1 MRLLPTLLLTS
12 LLSAGAG
19 FVAGRGLQPARQ
31 TSFPVRAGVAA
42 MPAPPPSGIAVKP
55 ATGQPAAEA
64 ASVAPSGVRAL
75 NIRRI
80 ALDAK
85 GNRAQACLVFSGPV
99 SIASD
104 FHPADYLR
112 IEPAIRPALQVN
124 GERLCIGGLTFG
136 VTYQV
141 TVLAGLPGADGTRKL
156 ADETLPLSLGDLPAN
171 TNFADDGFILSRD
184 ATRGLPVA
192 TVNVSRVHMRVE
204 RITDRVLVR
213 THLGEDYSDNNPDH
227 FDTVLDRTVDTLG
240 VPVWEGDLAVRGAR
254 NEKVTTAFPLA
265 QVLPRRLPGA
275 YRVSLLTR
283 STEVRGSQDWEV
295 AGTRWVFDTDLML
308 TTHRGAD
315 GLHVFARSLV
325 TAKPVTGAEVSLL
338 AANNDELGRL
348 ATNADGEA
356 VFAAGLLRGA
366 QGLVPRM
373 VMAYAGD
380 DFTALQLD
388 KPGFD
393 FSDRGVDGRPDPGPV
408 DGYLYTDRGIYR
420 PGETIQLGTMVR
432 DGLARPLPDGQA
444 VSVVLHRPDGVEA
457 SRYRL
462 VPNAVGFAVQTI
474 PLNPTSPRGTW
485 RLEEMLAGT
494 KTVIGTLELQ
504 VQDFVPNRLAVELAP
519 RNPRISAAQPAVIDV
534 ASRYLYG
541 APAADLQVSAHVQ
554 LQRDTQPVA
563 EHGWVFGRA
572 DEALNADAQDV
583 AGPNTD
589 AQGHA
594 ALSIDAAALK
604 IPQTTMPLRADVTV
618 GVAEPGG
625 RATESRTTLKVAT
638 HDVLLGLRAPNEEGL
653 LDEDHASAIAAGAFA
668 PDGTRLARTVAFRLV
683 EQVTEYNYFA
693 EGGRWE
699 WKTSTHDRPVTFGTL
714 DVPAAEGGAPIGLP
728 PLRWGTY
735 RLEVTEQGA
744 PAQGAFTSLILHVGF
759 SGGAGAAESPEK
771 VAVSLVGQAPA
782 PGQTA
787 TVHIKPPFAG
797 QMLITV
803 ENSRVLAVQTASIS
817 AEGADVTVHA
827 DAGWGVGAYVM
838 ASVYRPSGQV
848 SGHAPV
854 RAVGLAYVKL
864 DASSR
869 TIGVAMAAPAVLRP
883 RSHLDLPV
891 TVSGAAARGH
901 VWLTLAAV
909 DEGILDLTRFASPD
923 PAEHYFGKRRL
934 AVDVRDDYAHLIDG
948 NGAAPGEV
956 RAGGDLDGAGLTVVP
971 TRTTALFSGLV
982 EVGADGR
989 ATVPLDLPDFTGGLR
1004 LMAVAVSDAGFGHA
1018 EQQVPVR
1025 DPVVAQISL
1034 PRFLAPGDDARMTL
1048 LAHNVEAPPGTYHV
1062 HLSAEGALAMQPV
1075 DDDVHLDARQA
1086 VVRTYPL
1093 AGGAV
1098 GTGRVVLVLTG
1109 PNFGQGSGAAITHD
1123 WPMEV
1128 RTPFQSVTLVTK
1140 ADQAAGEAATLSAS
1154 LAAGL
1159 VPQGATLRAS
1169 FSNIGSIDLPG
1180 LLTALDEYP
1189 FGCSEQMVSRAMP
1202 LIYVEQ
1208 EAKLVGSALPP
1219 DLHFRIQDAVDKLLE
1234 RQDDNGAFGLWR
1246 AGDGEAEPFLGAMI
1260 ADFLTRAQA
1269 HGYTV
1274 PQHALASAMRVL
1286 TQSNP
1291 DGYQL
1296 HRFWF
1301 WAGKP
1306 DETDEAITRAGRAY
1320 SLFLAARTGQADA
1333 ADLRYMRDNDLDK
1346 MEPLGQAQLAAGL
1359 SMLGDH
1365 PRAVHA
1371 FDVAEAELPRERDD
1385 LEWRT
1390 GDFYRTRL
1398 RDTAAMVSLAAEIG
1412 DRPRVR
1418 RLLAALDRLDTRTEG
1433 LTTQE
1438 QGWLVIAAGVLLE
1451 RAGPASV
1458 SVDGAAQPKAAVVS
1472 LSRDVAGLHDV
1483 VVRNTGTH
1491 PLTRIV
1497 SVRGLPT
1504 GAPPAASSHVTIAKA
1519 VTAADGSAVDL
1530 AHLTQNERLVVHLS
1544 GDVDDD
1550 AYHQSMLVD
1559 PLPAGFE
1566 IERVV
1571 PASTDTVGNGLPWV
1585 GSITPTRI
1593 AEKRDDR
1600 FMAAI
1605 DLGRASEDTSDGDE
1619 AGETKD
1625 DSKKEPPDPHHFNL
1639 AYVVRVVSPGRFVL
1653 PAASIRDM
1661 YRPDV
1666 QARTGVG
1673 SVTIGVKAP

>member
-1 MRLLPTLLLTS
+1 MRVLPIILATS
-12 LLSAGAG
+12 LVSAGAG
-19 FVAGRGLQPARQ
+19 FLAGRAMQPAHQ
-31 TSFPVRAGVAA
+31 TSFPVRANVAA
-42 MPAPPPSGIAVKP
+42 MPAPVPSGIAIKP
-55 ATGQPAAEA
+55 AAGPREAAAPAA
-64 ASVAPSGVRAL
+64 APSGVRAL
-75 NIRRI
+75 NILRI

-85 GNRAQACLVFSGPV
+85 GNKAQACLVFSGPI
-99 SIASD
+99 STASD

-112 IEPAIRPALQVN
+112 LEPAIRPALQVA
-124 GERLCIGGLTFG
+124 GERLCIGGLSFG
-136 VTYQV
+136 VTYQA
-141 TVLAGLPGADGTRKL
+141 TVLAGLPGADGSRKL
-156 ADETLPLSLGDLPAN
+156 ADETLPLGLGDLPAN
-171 TNFADDGFILSRD
+171 TDFADDGFILSRD

-213 THLGEDYSDNNPDH
+213 THLGADYSDNNPEYDETAGH
-227 FDTVLDRTVDTLG
+227 PIDTLG
-240 VPVWEGDLAVRGAR
+240 VPVWEGDLTVKGAR
-254 NEKVTTAFPLA
+254 NEKVTTAFPLG
-265 QVLPRRLPGA
+265 QVLGHRLPGA
-275 YRVSLLTR
+275 YRISLLTKEVDGR
-283 STEVRGSQDWEV
+283 STQDWQV
-295 AGTRWVFDTDLML
+295 SGTRWVFDTDLML

-315 GLHVFARSLV
+315 GLHVFVRSLA
-325 TAKPVTGAEVSLL
+325 TASPVTGAEVSLL
-338 AANNDELGRL
+338 AVNNDELGRI
-348 ATNADGEA
+348 ATNANGEA
-356 VFAAGLLRGA
+356 VFGAGLMRGT
-366 QGLVPRM
+366 QGLTPRM

-393 FSDRGVDGRPDPGPV
+393 FSDRGVEGRADPGPV

-420 PGETIQLGTMVR
+420 PGETIQLGTIVR

-457 SRYRL
+457 SRTRM
-462 VPNAVGFAVQTI
+462 VPNAVGVAVQAIT
-474 PLNPTSPRGTW
+474 LGATVPRGTW

-494 KTVIGTLELQ
+494 KTVIGTLEVQ
-504 VQDFVPNRLAVELAP
+504 VQDFVPNRLAVELTP
-519 RNPRISAAQPAVIDV
+519 RSPRITQDAPAIIDV

-554 LQRDTQPVA
+554 LQRDTAPVA
-563 EHGWVFGRA
+563 EAGWVFGRA
-572 DEALNADAQDV
+572 DEQLNAEAQDID
-583 AGPNTD
+583 GPETD
-589 AQGHA
+589 AQGHS

-604 IPQTTMPLRADVTV
+604 LPKTSAPLRADVSV
-618 GVAEPGG
+618 SVAEPGG

-638 HDVLLGLRAPNEEGL
+638 HDVLLGLRAPNEQGL
-653 LDEDHASAIAAGAFA
+653 LAEDHASAVAAGAFA
-668 PDGTRLARTVAFRLV
+668 PDGARLARTVAFRLV

-693 EGGRWE
+693 EAGRWE
-699 WKTSTHDRPVTFGTL
+699 WKTSTHDRPVTFGSL
-714 DVPAAEGGAPIGLP
+714 DVPATEGGAQIGLP
-728 PLRWGTY
+728 PLQWGTY
-735 RLEVTEQGA
+735 RLEVSEPGKTD
-744 PAQGAFTSLILHVGF
+744 GAFTSLILHVGF
-759 SGGAGAAESPEK
+759 DGGTGTEPSPER
-771 VAVSLVGQAPA
+771 VAVSLRGPPPAAGQD
-782 PGQTA
+782 A
-787 TVHIKPPFAG
+787 TLHIKPPFAG

-803 ENSRVLAVQTASIS
+803 ENSRVLAVQTASIP

-827 DAGWGVGAYVM
+827 DADWGVGAYVM
-838 ASVYRPSGQV
+838 ASVYRPSGQA

-864 DASSR
+864 DAAAR
-869 TIGVAMAAPAVLRP
+869 TIGVALATPAVLRP
-883 RSHLDLPV
+883 RTHLDLPV
-891 TVSGAAARGH
+891 TVTGAAAHGQ

-923 PAEHYFGKRRL
+923 PADHYFGKRRL

-948 NGAAPGEV
+948 NGAAPGEI
-956 RAGGDLDGAGLTVVP
+956 RAGGDLDGAGLSVVP

-982 EVGADGR
+982 AVGADGH
-989 ATVPLDLPDFTGGLR
+989 ASVPIDLPDFTGGLR
-1004 LMAVAVSDAGFGHA
+1004 LMAVAVSEAGFGHA

-1034 PRFLAPGDDARMTL
+1034 PRFLAPGDDAKLTL
-1048 LAHNVEAPPGTYHV
+1048 LAHNVEAPAGLFHV
-1062 HLSAEGALAMQPV
+1062 HLSAEGALGMQPV
-1075 DDDVHLDARQA
+1075 DDDIHLDAKQA

-1093 AGGAV
+1093 SGGAV
-1098 GTGRVVLVLTG
+1098 GTGRVVLTLTG
-1109 PNFGQGSGAAITHD
+1109 PDPSGKTGMNITHD

-1128 RTPFQSVTLVTK
+1128 RTPFQSVTLVSKTE
-1140 ADQAAGEAATLSAS
+1140 QAAGETATLSAS

-1159 VPQGATLRAS
+1159 MPQGATLRAS
-1169 FSNIGSIDLPG
+1169 FSNIGNIDLPG
-1180 LLTALDEYP
+1180 LLAALDEYP
-1189 FGCSEQMVSRAMP
+1189 FGCSEQLVSRAMP

-1219 DLHFRIQDAVDKLLE
+1219 DLRFRVQDAVDKLLE
-1234 RQDDNGAFGLWR
+1234 RQDDSGAFGLWR

-1274 PQHALASAMRVL
+1274 PQHALASALRVL
-1286 TQSNP
+1286 TQPNP

-1301 WAGKP
+1301 LTDKP
-1306 DETDEAITRAGRAY
+1306 GETDDAIIRAGRAY
-1320 SLFLAARTGQADA
+1320 TLLLSARTGQADA
-1333 ADLRYMRDNDLDK
+1333 ADLRYMHDNDIDK

-1359 SMLGDH
+1359 AMLGDH

-1371 FDVAEAELPRERDD
+1371 FDLAEAALPHERDG
-1385 LEWRT
+1385 LEWRV

-1398 RDTAAMVSLAAEIG
+1398 RDAAAMVSLAAEIG

-1418 RLLAALDRLDTRTEG
+1418 RLLAALDRMDTRTEG
-1433 LTTQE
+1433 LSTQQ

-1458 SVDGAAQPKAAVVS
+1458 SVDGMAQPQAAVIS
-1472 LSRDVAGLHDV
+1472 LSRDVAGLHPLSV
-1483 VVRNTGTH
+1483 QNTGTH

-1497 SVRGLPT
+1497 SVRGLPVS
-1504 GAPPAASSHVTIAKA
+1504 APPAASSHVTIAKT

-1530 AHLTQNERLVVHLS
+1530 GHLVQNQRLVVHLS
-1544 GDVDDD
+1544 GEVDDD

-1571 PASTDTVGNGLPWV
+1571 PVSTKAEANGLPWL
-1585 GSITPTRI
+1585 GQITPTRI

-1600 FMAAI
+1600 FMAAV
-1605 DLGRASEDTSDGDE
+1605 DFGRVSADAEDDSDQ
-1619 AGETKD
+1619 AKD
-1625 DSKKEPPDPHHFNL
+1625 DDKQAPPDPQHFNL

-1661 YRPDV
+1661 YRADV

-1673 SVTIGVKAP
+1673 SVTIGVK

>member
-1 MRLLPTLLLTS
+1 MRLVGLLLATG
-12 LLSAGAG
+12 LVSAGAG
-19 FVAGRGLQPARQ
+19 FLAGRAVYRAPQGVPA
-31 TSFPVRAGVAA
+31 VGGVAPA
-42 MPAPPPSGIAVKP
+42 PAPPPSSIAVRPVATQAPPP
-55 ATGQPAAEA
+55 APTVAA
-64 ASVAPSGVRAL
+64 SGVRAL
-75 NIRRI
+75 NILRI

-85 GNRAQACLVFSGPV
+85 GNKAQACLVFSGPI
-99 SIASD
+99 SAAPD

-112 IEPAIRPALQVN
+112 IEPALRPALQVD
-124 GERLCIGGLTFG
+124 GARLCLGGLGFG

-171 TNFADDGFILSRD
+171 TDFADDGFILSRD
-184 ATRGLPVA
+184 ATGGLPIA
-192 TVNVSRVHMRVE
+192 TINVSHVHLRVD

-213 THLGEDYSDNNPDH
+213 THLGEYEREGEEY
-227 FDTVLDRTVDTLG
+227 DRDGDGAVDRLG
-240 VPVWEGDLAVRGAR
+240 APVWEGDLAVKGAR

-265 QVLPRRLPGA
+265 QVLPHRLPGA
-275 YRVSLLTR
+275 YRISLFAKDPD
-283 STEVRGSQDWEV
+283 SRGEGRRIV
-295 AGTRWVFDTDLML
+295 GERWVFDTDLML
-308 TTHRGAD
+308 TTLRGAD
-315 GLHVFARSLV
+315 GLHVFVRSL
-325 TAKPVTGAEVSLL
+325 TGARPVGGAQVSLL
-338 AANNDELGRL
+338 AANNDELGRV
-348 ATNADGEA
+348 ATDTDGRA

-393 FSDRGVDGRPDPGPV
+393 FSDRGVEGRAAPGPV
-408 DGYLYTDRGIYR
+408 DGFLYADRGIYR
-420 PGETIQLGTMVR
+420 PGETIQLATVVR
-432 DGLARPLPDGQA
+432 DDLARPLPDGQA
-444 VSVVLHRPDGVEA
+444 VTVVLHRPDGVEA
-457 SRYRL
+457 TRVRL
-462 VPNAVGFAVQTI
+462 VPNAVGLAVQPI
-474 PLNPTSPRGTW
+474 PLKPTSPRGTW

-494 KTVIGTLELQ
+494 KTVIGTLEVQ

-519 RNPRISAAQPAVIDV
+519 RGPRIGPGAPATIDV

-541 APAADLQVSAHVQ
+541 APASDLQVSAHVQ

-563 EHGWVFGRA
+563 ERGWVFGRQ
-572 DEALNADAQDV
+572 DEALNVEAQDI
-583 AGPNTD
+583 AGPSTD

-594 ALSIDAAALK
+594 ALSIDEAALK
-604 IPQTTMPLRADVTV
+604 IPQTSAPLRADVTV

-625 RATESRTTLKVAT
+625 RATESRTTLKVVT
-638 HDVLLGLRAPNEEGL
+638 HDVLLGLRAANEEAML
-653 LDEDHASAIAAGAFA
+653 PEDRASAVAVGAWA
-668 PDGTRLARTVAFRLV
+668 PDGTRLARGVAFRLV

-693 EGGRWE
+693 ENGHWA
-699 WKTSTHDRPVTFGTL
+699 WKTATHDRPVTFGTL
-714 DVPAAEGGAPIGLP
+714 DVPATEGGAPIFLP
-728 PLRWGTY
+728 PLAWGTY
-735 RLEVTEQGA
+735 RLEVSEAGGA
-744 PAQGAFTSLILHVGF
+744 ASGAFASLVLHVGS
-759 SGGAGAAESPEK
+759 SGEAGSAESPEK
-771 VAVSLVGQAPA
+771 VAVSLQGPAPA
-782 PGQTA
+782 VGQTA
-787 TVHIKPPFAG
+787 TLHVKPPFAG

-803 ENSRVLAVQTASIS
+803 ENSRVLAVQTASIP
-817 AEGADVTVHA
+817 AEGADVTVRA

-838 ASVYRPSGQV
+838 ASVYRPSGQA

-864 DASSR
+864 DASAR

-883 RSHLDLPV
+883 RSHVDLPV
-891 TVSGAAARGH
+891 TVSGTAAGGQ

-923 PAEHYFGKRRL
+923 PDGHYFGKRRL

-948 NGAAPGEV
+948 NGAAPGEI

-982 EVGADGR
+982 AVGADGH
-989 ATVPLDLPDFTGGLR
+989 ATIGLDLPDFTGGLR
-1004 LMAVAVSDAGFGHA
+1004 LMAVAVSAAGFGHA
-1018 EQQVPVR
+1018 ERQVPVR
-1025 DPVVAQISL
+1025 DPVVAQLST
-1034 PRFLAPGDDARMTL
+1034 PRFLAPGDEARLTL

-1062 HLSAEGALAMQPV
+1062 HLSAEGALSMPPV
-1075 DDDVHLDARQA
+1075 DDDIHLDARQA
-1086 VVRTYPL
+1086 VQRTYPL
-1093 AGGAV
+1093 TGGAA
-1098 GTGRVVLVLTG
+1098 GTGRVVLVLRG
-1109 PNFGQGSGAAITHD
+1109 PGGMDITHD

-1128 RTPFQSVTLVTK
+1128 RTPFQSVTRVSR
-1140 ADQAAGEAATLSAS
+1140 ADQAPGEAATLSAS

-1159 VPQGATLRAS
+1159 QPAGATLRAS
-1169 FSNIGSIDLPG
+1169 FSTIGGIDLPG
-1180 LLTALDEYP
+1180 LLAALDEYP
-1189 FGCSEQMVSRAMP
+1189 FGCSEQLVSRAMP

-1208 EAKLVGSALPP
+1208 EARLVGGALPP
-1219 DLHFRIQDAVDKLLE
+1219 DLRSRVQDAVDKLLE

-1269 HGYTV
+1269 HGYAV
-1274 PQHALASAMRVL
+1274 PQHALDSAMRTL
-1286 TQSNP
+1286 ARPRP

-1296 HRFWF
+1296 HRFWS
-1301 WAGKP
+1301 AARAP
-1306 DETDEAITRAGRAY
+1306 DETDAAVVRAGRAY
-1320 SLFLAARTGQADA
+1320 ALLLAARTGQDDA
-1333 ADLRYMRDNDLDK
+1333 ADLRYMNDNDLDR
-1346 MEPLGQAQLAAGL
+1346 MEPLGRAQLAAGL
-1359 SMLGDH
+1359 SMLGDR
-1365 PRAVHA
+1365 PRAVRA
-1371 FDVAEAELPRERDD
+1371 FDLAEAALPRERPG
-1385 LEWRT
+1385 LAWRT

-1412 DRPRVR
+1412 DRPRVQ

-1458 SVDGAAQPKAAVVS
+1458 SVDGSPQKPAGVVS
-1472 LSRDVAGLHDV
+1472 LSRDIAGLRDITV
-1483 VVRNTGTH
+1483 LSTGAQ
-1491 PLTRIV
+1491 PLARIV

-1504 GAPPAASSHVTIAKA
+1504 SAPPAMSSHVSIAKS
-1519 VTAADGSAVDL
+1519 VTASDGAAVDL
-1530 AHLTQNERLVVHLS
+1530 GHLAQNQRLVVHLS
-1544 GDVDDD
+1544 GAVDDD
-1550 AYHQSMLVD
+1550 AYHQAMLVD

-1571 PASTDTVGNGLPWV
+1571 PASTEAVGNGLPWV
-1585 GSITPTRI
+1585 GPISPTRM

-1605 DLGRASEDTSDGDE
+1605 DFHRAPVGSGEEDGGGDGDSGGDE
-1619 AGETKD
+1619 
-1625 DSKKEPPDPHHFNL
+1625 KKKAPPDPRHFNL

-1666 QARTGVG
+1666 QARTDVG
-1673 SVTIGVKAP
+1673 AVSIATPH

>member
-1 MRLLPTLLLTS
+1 MRVLPLVLATS
-12 LLSAGAG
+12 LVSAGAG
-19 FVAGRGLQPARQ
+19 FLTGRAVQPARQ
-31 TSFPVRAGVAA
+31 TSFPVRANVAA
-42 MPAPPPSGIAVKP
+42 MPAPAPSGIAVKP
-55 ATGQPAAEA
+55 GTGPREA
-64 ASVAPSGVRAL
+64 AVPTAPPSGVRAL
-75 NIRRI
+75 NIQRV

-85 GNRAQACLVFSGPV
+85 GNKAQACLVFTGPV
-99 SIASD
+99 STAPD

-112 IEPAIRPALQVN
+112 IEPEMKPALQVN
-124 GERLCIGGLTFG
+124 GERLCIGGLAFG
-136 VTYQV
+136 VTYQL
-141 TVLAGLPGADGTRKL
+141 TVLAGLPGADGSRKL

-171 TNFADDGFILSRD
+171 TDFADDGFILSRD

-192 TVNVSRVHMRVE
+192 TVNVSHVHMRVE

-213 THLGEDYSDNNPDH
+213 THLGADYSDNHPDDYDPASGH
-227 FDTVLDRTVDTLG
+227 SVDTLG
-240 VPVWEGDLAVRGAR
+240 VPVWEGDLSVKGAR

-265 QVLPRRLPGA
+265 QVLGHRLPGA
-275 YRVSLLTR
+275 YRMSLLSKQVDGQT
-283 STEVRGSQDWEV
+283 TQDWQV
-295 AGTRWVFDTDLML
+295 TGTRWVFDTDLML
-308 TTHRGAD
+308 TTHKGAD
-315 GLHVFARSLV
+315 GLHVFVRSLA
-325 TAKPVTGAEVSLL
+325 TANPVTGAEISLL
-338 AANNDELGRL
+338 AANNDELGRI
-348 ATNADGEA
+348 ATNANGEA
-356 VFAAGLLRGA
+356 VFGAGLMRGA
-366 QGLVPRM
+366 QGLTPRM

-393 FSDRGVDGRPDPGPV
+393 FSDRGVEGRADPGPV
-408 DGYLYTDRGIYR
+408 DGFLYTDRGIYR
-420 PGETIQLGTMVR
+420 PGETIQLGTIVR
-432 DGLARPLPDGQA
+432 DGLAKPLPDGQA
-444 VSVVLHRPDGVEA
+444 VTVVLHRPDGVEA
-457 SRYRL
+457 ARTRL
-462 VPNAVGFAVQTI
+462 VPNAVGVAVQPI
-474 PLNPTSPRGTW
+474 PLNPTAPRGTW

-504 VQDFVPNRLAVELAP
+504 VQDFVPNRLAVELTP
-519 RNPRISAAQPAVIDV
+519 RSPRITQDAPAIIDV

-554 LQRDTQPVA
+554 LQRDTEPVA

-572 DEALNADAQDV
+572 DEPLNADAQDID
-583 AGPNTD
+583 GPPTD
-589 AQGHA
+589 AQGHS

-604 IPQTTMPLRADVTV
+604 LPKTSVPLRADVAV
-618 GVAEPGG
+618 AVAEPGG

-638 HDVLLGLRAPNEEGL
+638 HDVLLGLRAPNAEAL
-653 LDEDHASAIAAGAFA
+653 LPEDHASAVAAAAFA
-668 PDGTRLARTVAFRLV
+668 PDGSRLARTVAFRLV
-683 EQVTEYNYFA
+683 EQVTDYNYFA
-693 EGGRWE
+693 VDGRWE
-699 WKTSTHDRPVTFGTL
+699 WKSATHDRPVTFGTL
-714 DVPAAEGGAPIGLP
+714 DVPAAEGGGQIGLP
-728 PLRWGTY
+728 PLQWGTY
-735 RLEVTEQGA
+735 RLEVSEQGRTD
-744 PAQGAFTSLILHVGF
+744 GAFTSLILHVGF
-759 SGGAGAAESPEK
+759 DGGTGSEPSPER
-771 VAVSLVGQAPA
+771 VAVSLRGPAPA
-782 PGQTA
+782 AGQDA
-787 TVHIKPPFAG
+787 TLHIKPPFAG

-803 ENSRVLAVQTASIS
+803 ENSRTLAVQTASIP
-817 AEGADVTVHA
+817 ADGADVTVHA
-827 DAGWGVGAYVM
+827 TADWGVGAYVM
-838 ASVYRPSGQV
+838 ASVYRPSGQA

-864 DASSR
+864 DAGAR
-869 TIGVAMAAPAVLRP
+869 TIGVALAAPAVLRP
-883 RSHLDLPV
+883 RTHLDLPV
-891 TVSGAAARGH
+891 TVSGAAAHGQ

-948 NGAAPGEV
+948 NGAAAGEI

-982 EVGADGR
+982 AVGADGH
-989 ATVPLDLPDFTGGLR
+989 ATVPIDLPDFTGGLR
-1004 LMAVAVSDAGFGHA
+1004 LMAVAVSEAGFGHA
-1018 EQQVPVR
+1018 EQQIPVR

-1034 PRFLAPGDDARMTL
+1034 PRFLAPGDEARLTL
-1048 LAHNVEAPPGTYHV
+1048 LAHNVEAPPGTFHV
-1062 HLSAEGALAMQPV
+1062 HLTAEGALGMQPV
-1075 DDDVHLDARQA
+1075 DDDIHLDARQA

-1093 AGGAV
+1093 AGGAL
-1098 GTGRVVLVLTG
+1098 GTGRVVLTLTG
-1109 PNFGQGSGAAITHD
+1109 PNGMNITHD
-1123 WPMEV
+1123 WPMQV

-1140 ADQAAGEAATLSAS
+1140 SEQAAGETATLSAS

-1159 VPQGATLRAS
+1159 VPQGAILRAS
-1169 FSNIGSIDLPG
+1169 FSNIGNIDLPG
-1180 LLTALDEYP
+1180 LLAALDEYP
-1189 FGCSEQMVSRAMP
+1189 FGCSEQLVSRAMP

-1208 EAKLVGSALPP
+1208 EARLVGSATPP
-1219 DLHFRIQDAVDKLLE
+1219 DLHFRVQDAVDKLLE
-1234 RQDDNGAFGLWR
+1234 RQEDNGAFGLWR
-1246 AGDGEAEPFLGAMI
+1246 AGDAEAEPFLGAMI

-1274 PQHALASAMRVL
+1274 PQHALASALHVL
-1286 TQSNP
+1286 TQPNP

-1301 WAGKP
+1301 LTEKP
-1306 DETDEAITRAGRAY
+1306 GETDDAVIRAGRAY
-1320 SLFLAARTGQADA
+1320 TLLLAARTGQADA
-1333 ADLRYMRDNDLDK
+1333 ADLRYMHDNDLEK

-1359 SMLGDH
+1359 AMLGDH

-1371 FDVAEAELPRERDD
+1371 FDLAEAGLPHEQDG
-1385 LEWRT
+1385 LEWRI
-1390 GDFYRTRL
+1390 GDFYRSRL

-1418 RLLAALDRLDTRTEG
+1418 RLLAALDRLDTSTDD

-1458 SVDGAAQPKAAVVS
+1458 SVDGAAQPNAAVIS
-1472 LSRDVAGLHDV
+1472 LSRDVAGLHDLA
-1483 VVRNTGTH
+1483 VRNTGTH

-1504 GAPPAASSHVTIAKA
+1504 GAPPAASSHVTITKT

-1530 AHLTQNERLVVHLS
+1530 GHLVQNQRLVVHLS

-1571 PASTDTVGNGLPWV
+1571 PASTKAEANGVAWV
-1585 GSITPTRI
+1585 GAITPTRI

-1600 FMAAI
+1600 FMAAV
-1605 DLGRASEDTSDGDE
+1605 DLGRVAANTSDEDDSSE
-1619 AGETKD
+1619 AKD
-1625 DSKKEPPDPHHFNL
+1625 DDKKTPPDPQHFNL

-1666 QARTGVG
+1666 QARTAVG
-1673 SVTIGVKAP
+1673 SVTIKVK